1 MSRILF
7 LIVLVLAAA
16 NDPAQAARSARPAL
30 TPQAVNDAQ
39 WSGVASDRSGPV
51 LLKAQVLLDRA
62 GFSSGAIDARDGEN
76 FAKALRAFQQAHE
89 LEPTGKLGAATWD
102 QLVHTSD
109 EPVLRDYTTMAAD
122 VAGPFVKTIPKDFKK
137 ISRRWR
143 GSTGSPTDRH
153 VSYSRKNSTYQRNSL
168 RL

>member
-1 MSRILF
+1 MLRILF

-16 NDPAQAARSARPAL
+16 NDPAQAARSARPL
-30 TPQAVNDAQ
+30 TPQVVNDAQ
-39 WSGVASDRSGPV
+39 WSGTASDRSGPV

-62 GFSSGAIDARDGEN
+62 GFSPGAIDARDGEN
-76 FAKALRAFQQAHE
+76 FAKALRAFQQAYE

-102 QLVHTSD
+102 RLVHTSD
-109 EPVLRDYTTMAAD
+109 EPVLRDYTTI
-122 VAGPFVKTIPKDFKK
+122 AGMWRGRSPRPSRR

-143 GSTGSPTDRH
+143 GSTGSPTARL
-153 VSYSRKNSTYQRNSL
+153 VSYSRKNSTYQRSSS